1 MGLNY
6 PTFRPHLIV
15 QTVDDRTVIVR
26 DESANSILKGQI
38 YRLVCPLLDG
48 ERTPYEIAE
57 TLSDV
62 VPASHVYYAI
72 DSLEAKGYLGEPF
85 ALNGSAARF
94 WSALG
99 ANLDLI
105 DTRLSKGSINLRF
118 VDFPDESPL
127 VAAAS
132 RLGLSLTSDAE
143 LEVVVVDDYLNP
155 NLAELNTKFITT
167 RKPWFLVKPGGLIP
181 WLGPLFE
188 PSSEVS
194 ACWECLSYR
203 LRHNRNLPRDLS
215 IPLFR
220 GEGSEGCFLSTT
232 LEIVMNIAALEIA
245 KWMVTGENE
254 KVFNNVNTFDLQ
266 TVDLQGHAL
275 VRRPQCPACGNPQ
288 IQRAIE
294 VSLANST
301 KLSEARGGFRT
312 KGADE
317 TLAEL
322 QPFISPITGIVPNV
336 VKWAQHGDSP
346 IHLYLARHRYGTPV
360 SLNANR
366 LLGHFAFAGGK
377 GATDVEAKVSCIA
390 EAIER
395 YSCGFQGYSERRF
408 TAKFE
413 DITEDAVHPNEIL
426 LFSDRQFQN
435 RLLTNRGND
444 LVNRIPNPFK
454 ECEPIDWTPAWSLT
468 RNTMRYLPT
477 AYCYFDYPQ
486 PYESSFCWADS
497 NGCASGNTIEESI
510 LQGLLEL
517 VERDAVAIWWYNRL
531 QMPEVDIGSFEE
543 PYFAQVKKF
552 LNKIGRTLRVIDLT
566 NDLNIPSFCAVSSN
580 QNGGEVLFGL
590 GSHLSATIGIM
601 RAITELCQMLP
612 FAEACDAEKSNRSNR
627 MWFES
632 TMREWLRSET
642 LDSQPYLIPSQRD
655 VRTSATYIGTET
667 SDLCSDILLCVDRLA
682 SFSLETIVLDMSHAD
697 LPLHTVRV
705 TVPGLRHFWA
715 RFGPGRLFD
724 VPVKQGWLEGPIGEQ
739 DLNPIAYFL

>member
-1 MGLNY
+1 MGLNH

-15 QTVDDRTVIVR
+15 QTLDDRTIIVR
-26 DESANSILKGQI
+26 GESGNSILKGRI
-38 YRLVCPLLDG
+38 YSLVCPFLDG
-48 ERTPYEIAE
+48 EKTPDEIAE
-57 TLSDV
+57 TLGDV

-99 ANLDLI
+99 ANLELV
-105 DTRLSKGSINLRF
+105 DTRLSKGSINVRL
-118 VDFPDESPL
+118 VDFPDPSPL
-127 VAAAS
+127 IAAAS
-132 RLGLSLTSDAE
+132 RLGLSVTSDAE

-167 RKPWFLVKPGGLIP
+167 RKPWLLVKPGGLIP

-203 LRHNRNLPRDLS
+203 LRHNRYLPRDLS
-215 IPLFR
+215 VPLFR
-220 GEGSEGCFLSTT
+220 GEDREGSFLPST
-232 LEIVMNIAALEIA
+232 LEIAMNIGALEIA
-245 KWMVTGENE
+245 KWLVTGRNEN
-254 KVFNNVNTFDLQ
+254 VFNQVNTFNLQTLDLQ
-266 TVDLQGHAL
+266 SHAL
-275 VRRPQCPACGNPQ
+275 VRRPQCAACGNPQ
-288 IQRAIE
+288 LQRAIE
-294 VSLANST
+294 VRLANST
-301 KLSEARGGFRT
+301 KLSDARGGFRV

-317 TLAEL
+317 TLADLE
-322 QPFISPITGIVPNV
+322 PFISPITGIVPNI
-336 VKWAQHGDSP
+336 VKWTQHGDSP
-346 IHLYLARHRYGTPV
+346 IHLYLARHRHGTPI

-395 YSCGFQGYSERRF
+395 YSCGFQGSELSL
-408 TAKFE
+408 TAKYE
-413 DITEDAVHPNEIL
+413 DVKEKAIHPSEIL
-426 LFSDRQFQN
+426 LFSDRQFEN
-435 RLLTNRGND
+435 RFATNNSGID
-444 LVNRIPNPFK
+444 LFNRIPNRFR
-454 ECEPIDWTPAWSLT
+454 ECEPTDWTPAWSLT

-486 PYESSFCWADS
+486 THENSFCWADS
-497 NGCASGNTIEESI
+497 NGCASGNTVEECI

-531 QMPEVDIGSFEE
+531 QMPEVDIDSFGE
-543 PYFAQVKKF
+543 PYFAQVKRF
-552 LNKIGRTLRVIDLT
+552 LNRIGRTLRVIDLT

-590 GSHLSATIGIM
+590 GSHLNAIIGVM

-612 FAEACDAEKSNRSNR
+612 FAEACEDEKSNRPNK

-632 TMREWLRSET
+632 TMREWLRNET
-642 LDSQPYLIPSQRD
+642 LDSQPYLIPSTRE
-655 VRTSATYIGTET
+655 VRTSASYIRRET
-667 SDLCSDILLCVDRLA
+667 SDLCSEILSCIDRLA
-682 SFSLETIVLDMSHAD
+682 SFSLETIVLDMSRAD

-715 RFGPGRLFD
+715 RFAPGRLFD
-724 VPVKQGWLEGPIGEQ
+724 VPVKQGWLEEPVREQ
-739 DLNPIAYFL
+739 ELNPIAYFL